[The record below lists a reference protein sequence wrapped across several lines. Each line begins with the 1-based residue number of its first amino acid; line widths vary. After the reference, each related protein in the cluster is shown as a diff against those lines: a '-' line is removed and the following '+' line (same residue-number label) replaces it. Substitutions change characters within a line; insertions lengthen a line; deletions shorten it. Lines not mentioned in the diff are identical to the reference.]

1 MDSWQCNEKWVNCI
15 TLQHLQ
21 LLDDTSKS
29 IVAQIWLNDLSSL
42 PHPMLDFKVNHSH
55 TDHQLLCF

>member
-1 MDSWQCNEKWVNCI
+1 MDSWQSNEKWVNCI

-29 IVAQIWLNDLSSL
+29 IVA
-42 PHPMLDFKVNHSH
+42 
-55 TDHQLLCF
+55 